1 MERDRTE
8 SSAAI
13 NTTSITAAGDDT
25 ADIVSGDGGPILPGG
40 GVLTA
45 TEVECNIPGCA
56 PIETVVAFYSAAEDA
71 PNFAAKILKPI
82 ADVTRE
88 EAAEAVA
95 DLRAQAQDF
104 LEQQIKPQQ
113 GEMGEVRGIGER
125 KKAGG
130 GEQTG
135 QVLDEKEEHQQQGQQ
150 QQRQEQEETKE
161 DNSIE
166 KVRRTSGGE
175 TMEEIAAVLS
185 APEVPVPTAV
195 TESASFSADDNG
207 IFTFLF
213 RLAAMGGL
221 SSRLS
226 PLLWQQRQR
235 QLRRPLSWQ
244 GGKAVRSFLGG
255 VLGGVVGGTVGAAIA
270 GAAVSALSAGKTLTL
285 QGKSASIGRSLSPP
299 PSPLL

>member
-1 MERDRTE
+1 MDRSSPGKPQRPRNATAVATRRVTRWVKELQAKGGVGMERDRTE

-166 KVRRTSGGE
+166 KVRRTSGGR
-175 TMEEIAAVLS
+175 
-185 APEVPVPTAV
+185 PWR
-195 TESASFSADDNG
+195 
-207 IFTFLF
+207 
-213 RLAAMGGL
+213 RL
-221 SSRLS
+221 
-226 PLLWQQRQR
+226 QQYS
-235 QLRRPLSWQ
+235 LRRKCLFQ
-244 GGKAVRSFLGG
+244 RRSRSQHRFRQTITG
-255 VLGGVVGGTVGAAIA
+255 
-270 GAAVSALSAGKTLTL
+270 S
-285 QGKSASIGRSLSPP
+285 SLSCSD
-299 PSPLL
+299 SPRWGACRQGYRRCCGSSGSGNCVGHYRGKEAKRCGVSSVECLVVSWEVR